1 MWIRQIWWEVK
12 KIKENLSQNIENLE
26 NDILHIEN
34 KIVEFAQNY
43 QKERV
48 KKSIGELKSDLKYLA
63 VLSNGEDLNKNE
75 HREIMDFLRIH
86 YNYLQEKMTY
96 SKNLS

>member
-34 KIVEFAQNY
+34 KIVEFAKNY
-43 QKERV
+43 KKEGV
-48 KKSIGELKSDLKYLA
+48 KKSIGELRSDLKYLA
-63 VLSNGEDLNKNE
+63 VLSNGEEIDKNE

-86 YNYLQEKMTY
+86 YNYLQEKLAY
-96 SKNLS
+96 SNSL